1 MRHCILMIVM
11 VRIGYYRYY
20 DEREKLF
27 VVGNTDYSLRV
38 GCEENCLVGCGQ
50 EMRLD

>member
-11 VRIGYYRYY
+11 VGYYRY

-27 VVGNTDYSLRV
+27 MEVELHA
-38 GCEENCLVGCGQ
+38 
-50 EMRLD
+50 